1 MNKLKILSLF
11 SGVGAF
17 EKSLTNIGKSYELVN
32 YCEIDKYAAT
42 AYSAIHNV
50 SEDLNLGD
58 ITKID
63 IQSLSGDIDIITH
76 GSPCQSFSI
85 SGKQE
90 GGDEGSGTRSSLMWN
105 TVEIIKHTKP
115 KYVLWENVPNVLSD
129 AHKHNYNK
137 YIDTLDKIGYQN
149 YSQLI
154 NAKYWGVP
162 QNRKRIFVVSIRKDI
177 DNGFNFPI
185 SSLEGQISLFNDMIE
200 MEETILRDVLEDE
213 VDEKYYLSDE
223 ALEYMNRKVEDG
235 RTHWDFGLHHEADK
249 PSHAIVANI
258 RKGVPYNVVK
268 IPIKGTYNQNE
279 GFKEKNNFDT
289 LDASY
294 YKGLGCNQDRN
305 AVLELQQIGDNSIED
320 EPKIY
325 QKPRG
330 YNKGGLKDICPTISI
345 NSWEHNNYLISGC
358 KIRRLTPLECFRL
371 MGFDDEDYYKARKV
385 LEEKYYNGSDRSDS
399 QCYKMAG
406 NSIVVPVLEYIFK
419 ALFHL

>member
-1 MNKLKILSLF
+1 MKLLSLF
-11 SGVGAF
+11 SGIGAF
-17 EKSLTNIGKSYELVN
+17 EKALTNIGKSYELVN
-32 YCEIDKYAAT
+32 YCELDKYAAT

-63 IQSLSGDIDIITH
+63 ISSLPGDIDIITH

-115 KYVLWENVPNVLSD
+115 KHVIWENVPNVLSD
-129 AHKHNYNK
+129 AHKHNYDK
-137 YIDTLDKIGYQN
+137 YINTLNKLGYQN

-162 QNRKRIFVVSIRKDI
+162 QNRNRIFVVSIRKDV
-177 DNGFNFPI
+177 DEGFSFPI
-185 SSLEGQISLFNDMIE
+185 SSLEGQMSLFNDVVE
-200 MEETILRDVLEDE
+200 MEETVLRDILENE

-268 IPIKGTYNQNE
+268 IPVKTADDVSNTVRSSGRGSYDIKHTWDVIYE
-279 GFKEKNNFDT
+279 G
-289 LDASY
+289 S
-294 YKGLGCNQDRN
+294 RN
-305 AVLELQQIGDNSIED
+305 ELQQIGGIKDGKVKFNDDVYAQGQRIYNSSGIASTL
-320 EPKIY
+320 
-325 QKPRG
+325 RG
-330 YNKGGLKDICPTISI
+330 EGGGQGGKTGLYYID
-345 NSWEHNNYLISGC
+345 Y

-371 MGFDDEDYYKARKV
+371 MGFNDEDYWKV
-385 LEEKYYNGSDRSDS
+385 RRTLEDKYYNGNDRSDS
-399 QCYKMAG
+399 QCYKIAG
-406 NSIVVPVLEYIFK
+406 NSIVCNVLEYIFK